1 MRSIPDSKEDVPFA
15 DPVAAALWSARAA
28 AQGIDALER
37 LPLTRANEIADVLYA
52 RLRERGARQIGW
64 KIAATDPVAQRR
76 FQTDGPFAAPLFDV
90 SVLPDDSRLS
100 LASLVAPVLEAEI
113 GVGLVGGLATIL
125 PCIEIADCR
134 VRDWNVSLAEAVAD
148 FGLQGAM
155 VLGESVG
162 IAVAGGLEVK
172 ISCDGKVIS
181 RGIADLPAALS
192 RARTLEDASVS
203 IFAAGTAVV
212 IATGSVLPPLPLAV
226 GRWTVSFG
234 ALGSLSLDVV
244 P

>member
-1 MRSIPDSKEDVPFA
+1 MTLPKEEAPFA

-28 AQGIDALER
+28 ARGIDALER
-37 LPLTRANEIADVLYA
+37 LSLTHANEIADALYA

-90 SVLPDDSRLS
+90 SVLPGDSRLS

-113 GVGLVGGLATIL
+113 GVRLLGGLATIL

-134 VRDWNVSLAEAVAD
+134 VRDWRVSFAEAVAD

-162 IAVAGGLEVK
+162 IAVAGGLEVN
-172 ISCDGKVIS
+172 ISCDGEVIS
-181 RGIADLPAALS
+181 RGIADVPAALS
-192 RARTLEDASVS
+192 RARTLRVPSDAT
-203 IFAAGTAVV
+203 FAAGTAVV
-212 IATGSVLPPLPLAV
+212 VATGAVLPPLPLTA